1 MSDLIKELKSKKIAV
16 LMGGMSGERD
26 VSLRSGANVFEA
38 LKSQGFNVIAIDVN
52 GDPTEQLKK
61 NNIEIAYL
69 VLHGKGG
76 EDGAIQGLLEILKIP
91 YTGSGVEAS
100 ALAMDKVASKKVF
113 EASGIPTP
121 KFLVVDQKDVNGS
134 IDKIKKI
141 FSLPLVI
148 KPNAEG
154 SSLGIS
160 IIKDEKALGSCIR
173 ETVRQYREV
182 FVEEFIDGMEVTVGI
197 VGCKDKTRA
206 LPILELIPKNDF
218 YDYEAKYT
226 PGMTDFVLPARLPKE
241 VYSKT
246 QKVALKAHQVLGCH
260 GVSRVDMM
268 VGEDQVPY
276 VTEVNTIPGMTDQSD
291 LPAEASHE
299 GVSFEELVVQILQ
312 SAVIK

>member
-1 MSDLIKELKSKKIAV
+1 
-16 LMGGMSGERD
+16 MGGMSGERE
-26 VSLRSGANVFEA
+26 VSLRSGTNVFKS
-38 LKSQGFNVIAIDVN
+38 LKAQNFNVIAIDVN

-61 NNIEIAYL
+61 NQIEIAYI

-76 EDGAIQGLLEILKIP
+76 EDGVIQGLLETLKIP
-91 YTGSGVEAS
+91 YTGSGVAAS
-100 ALAMDKVASKKVF
+100 ALAMDKIASKKVF

-121 KFLVVDQKDVNGS
+121 KFFVVDQKDVNGS

-148 KPNAEG
+148 KPNQEG

-160 IIKDEKALGSCIR
+160 IIKDEKLLDKTIR
-173 ETVRQYREV
+173 ETVKEYKDV
-182 FVEEFIDGMEVTVGI
+182 FVEEFIAGKEVTVGI
-197 VGCKDKTRA
+197 VGCGNKARA

-218 YDYEAKYT
+218 YDFEAKYT
-226 PGMTDFVLPARLPKE
+226 PGMTDFVLPARLSEKVSAE
-241 VYSKT
+241 TK
-246 QKVALKAHQVLGCH
+246 KVALRAHQVLGCH

-291 LPAEASHE
+291 LPAEAKHE
-299 GVSFEELVVQILQ
+299 GVSFDELVVEILQ
-312 SAVIK
+312 SAIIK